1 MLTKTYEDE
10 RKHFVCDDED
20 KDQVMK
26 RPGLSIVSSQSG
38 SEDVCHKL
46 SETNCEYLE
55 DFDDH
60 GDHEVEENHEK
71 AVCQTFASSIS
82 ETQII
87 WQN

>member
-46 SETNCEYLE
+46 QETNCEDLE
-55 DFDDH
+55 DYE
-60 GDHEVEENHEK
+60 DHEDEENDEK
-71 AVCQTFASSIS
+71 AVCQSFASSIS
-82 ETQII
+82 ETRII